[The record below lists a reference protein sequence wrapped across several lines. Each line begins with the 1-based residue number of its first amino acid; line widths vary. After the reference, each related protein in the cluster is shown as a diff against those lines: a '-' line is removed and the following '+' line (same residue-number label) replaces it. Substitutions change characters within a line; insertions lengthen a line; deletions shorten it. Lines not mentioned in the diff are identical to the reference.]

1 MSKNPNKVV
10 ALSGGFDPL
19 HIGHIQFFK
28 DASEYGKVVVILN
41 SDEWIIRK
49 KGFCFMPWTERH
61 RMITSI
67 PWVSDVVK
75 VDDRY
80 GNVTSAISKLKP
92 DYFGNGGSRKRTNT
106 SKAEIALCEKEGITM
121 LWNLGE
127 NSFQDANIAI
137 IQSRLMKEMIKL
149 IQKYEEIKN
158 WEK

>member
-75 VDDRY
+75 V
-80 GNVTSAISKLKP
+80 GMLLPPSANS
-92 DYFGNGGSRKRTNT
+92 SRIILETV
-106 SKAEIALCEKEGITM
+106 AQEKEQIH
-121 LWNLGE
+121 L
-127 NSFQDANIAI
+127 
-137 IQSRLMKEMIKL
+137 R
-149 IQKYEEIKN
+149 QK
-158 WEK
+158 